1 MKNFFFSFRTLSALT
16 AAGFG
21 FAMLTSASTADAGQS
36 TANMTVTAEVAANCL
51 ITANPLDFGSY
62 DPVGTNAAADLD
74 GSSNIDVTCTDGTS
88 AKIVVDMGTSGG
100 SGRAMQN
107 GAHQLDYELYSDSG
121 RSIVWGAIEA
131 EGRDY
136 TGTGLQEAVTIY
148 GRIPAGQNVPAGIYT
163 DNVIATV
170 TF

>member
-1 MKNFFFSFRTLSALT
+1 MNTLFSFRNVSALV

-21 FAMLTSASTADAGQS
+21 FAMLTSADTAKAGQS
-36 TANMTVTAEVAANCL
+36 TANMTVTAEVTANCL

-62 DPVGTNAAADLD
+62 DPVSTHASADLD
-74 GSSNIDVTCTDGTS
+74 GSSSLDVTCTDGTD
-88 AKIVVDMGTSGG
+88 AKIVLDMGTSGG
-100 SGRAMQN
+100 ASRAMQN
-107 GAHQLDYELYSDSG
+107 GAHQLGYELYSDAG

-136 TGTGLQEAVTIY
+136 TGTGLQEAVTVY
-148 GRIPAGQNVPAGIYT
+148 GRIAAGQNVPAGTYT